1 MHNNSLVKRIYTWS
15 LLQVFNW
22 YSQVT
27 LTHLGQLISLQLNE
41 KLNLDCVDLI
51 PLKLQND
58 LGKTDMKKL
67 HVLLNHTH
75 Y

>member
-58 LGKTDMKKL
+58 LEKTDMKKL